1 MKFEQLG
8 PYRIVRRI
16 GRGGMGT
23 VYEGVDDRSGQKAAI
38 KILSAHLADDEGF
51 RERFEAEIESLKKLR
66 HPHIVRLYG
75 YGEQDGH
82 LFYSME
88 LVDGITLEEALRSGK
103 SFSWR
108 EVLQIGIDVAKAL
121 KHAHDHG
128 VIHRD
133 IKPANL
139 LQSSDGTIKLSDFG
153 VARIF
158 GGNQLTQAGGVLGT
172 AEYMSPEQAS
182 ARSIDHRCDQY
193 SLGGVLYTL
202 LAGRPPFRASG
213 VPELISLQRFA
224 QPEPVRRFA
233 PETPA
238 EVERIVAQLLEK
250 DREKRFRNAQVL
262 ARRLEATAR
271 ALSRTAQAAA
281 QQESQAQRQESSQ
294 QHAVDHD
301 SMSVAET
308 RLATEDSK
316 SHESIPRDSSDSFAR
331 RGCGPQAEP
340 GGADSDRF
348 ATAEAARFTSV
359 ATPSRLGDAPR
370 RAPSSR
376 FGLQGVILLASLLA
390 LVVAAWYISRPPS
403 ADDLFAQ
410 IEAALAKDSDDA
422 ALRAADRIDEFQQ
435 RFPEDPRGATL
446 REAQQQIALLRLDRR
461 LTGLARRP
469 FAREALSPPEQLFV
483 DAMAV
488 AESRPEES
496 VRQLRALVQL
506 FEGSSAAEP
515 APSKMSETVS
525 AALCVQLARRKI
537 ASLQQQIRKQAQP
550 HRDLLQQR
558 LADAAELRTSDVARA
573 RQIWH
578 AVIELY
584 ADKPWAQNEVTRARA
599 GLEQTRPAARQAAA
613 AQPARTSE

>member
-1 MKFEQLG
+1 MKFERLG

-23 VYEGVDDRSGQKAAI
+23 VYEGVDDQSGQTAAI
-38 KILSAHLADDEGF
+38 KVLSVHLADDEGF

-66 HPHIVRLYG
+66 HPNIVRLYG

-88 LVDGITLEEALRSGK
+88 LVDGITLEEALRSGT

-108 EVLQIGIDVAKAL
+108 EVLQIGIDVSKAL

-139 LQSSDGTIKLSDFG
+139 LQASDGTIKLSDFG

-182 ARSIDHRCDQY
+182 ASSVDHRCDQY
-193 SLGGVLYTL
+193 SLGGVLYAL
-202 LAGRPPFRASG
+202 LARRPPFRASG

-238 EVERIVAQLLEK
+238 ELERIVTQLLEK
-250 DREKRFRNAQVL
+250 DRGRRFRNAQVL

-271 ALSRTAQAAA
+271 ALSRARHEDPQ
-281 QQESQAQRQESSQ
+281 QQEASGEGAD
-294 QHAVDHD
+294 DHR
-301 SMSVAET
+301 SISVAET
-308 RLATEDSK
+308 RLATE
-316 SHESIPRDSSDSFAR
+316 ESCSREA
-331 RGCGPQAEP
+331 GPSEAP
-340 GGADSDRF
+340 GSIVQRHVPESGAPALADSEPF
-348 ATAEAARFTSV
+348 APPEPARFTAVDS
-359 ATPSRLGDAPR
+359 PSRSPDSRR
-370 RAPSSR
+370 RAPSPT
-376 FGLQGVILLASLLA
+376 FGLQGLMLLASLCA
-390 LVVAAWYISRPPS
+390 LSVAAWYVSRPHS
-403 ADDLFAQ
+403 ADGLFAD
-410 IEAALAKDSDDA
+410 IESALAEGTDDA
-422 ALRAADRIDEFQQ
+422 VLRVADRIDEFQQ
-435 RFPEDPRGATL
+435 RFPKDPRGAAL
-446 REAQQQIALLRLDRR
+446 QQAQQRIALLRLDRR

-469 FAREALSPPEQLFV
+469 FAREPLSPPEQLFV

-488 AESRPEES
+488 AESRPEQA
-496 VRQLRALVQL
+496 VGQLQALVQL
-506 FEGSSAAEP
+506 LEHRPNADPTPFRSLRDASP
-515 APSKMSETVS
+515 
-525 AALCVQLARRKI
+525 ALCVRLARQKI
-537 ASLQQQIRKQAQP
+537 ASLQEEIRTRSQP
-550 HRDLLQQR
+550 HRALLRQR
-558 LADAAELRTSDVARA
+558 LADAAELRASDVARA
-573 RQIWH
+573 RQIWQ

-584 ADKPWAQNEVTRARA
+584 ADKPWAEDEVARARA
-599 GLEQTRPAARQAAA
+599 GLEQTRPVARQAAA
-613 AQPARTSE
+613 SKPTRTSE